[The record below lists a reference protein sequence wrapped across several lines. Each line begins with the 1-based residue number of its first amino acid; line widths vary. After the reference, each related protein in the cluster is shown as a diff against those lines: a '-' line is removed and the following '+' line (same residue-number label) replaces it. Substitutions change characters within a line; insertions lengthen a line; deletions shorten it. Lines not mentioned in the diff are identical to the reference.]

1 MTLRRQL
8 LLVGLL
14 LLCLPWVG
22 CQYIR
27 EMEGALRHDQQQSLQ
42 ATAMAVAADL
52 GEREELLYPNPLR
65 RVAPADQGRPVY
77 AHPVDQVLI
86 LDGYDDGWEDIHGV
100 RLSSAPG
107 AAAQSLDYQ
116 AATRGDLLYLMLR
129 VDDDEVVFHN
139 PGLSAEPNG
148 DRLVLRTWQGAGRQ
162 EYVIATSA
170 PGSVRAQAQ
179 GALQPG
185 FDATRI
191 HGFWQDAAAG
201 YTLELVVPLGYT
213 GGHLGFYL
221 VNIGRRPGGGF
232 ETLGNINPLDATA
245 PPWLIYSP
253 TPLQTTLAPWSRQGI
268 QLQVV
273 DKDNWLIAD
282 VAASSAAHKDSAETF
297 WLLRLLYRGI
307 LARGRLEPP
316 PADTGSG
323 RAAGTE
329 FASAL
334 AGVSTSLRYQDP
346 LHPRRTL
353 LSAAVPI
360 IYDDVVI
367 GAVVARQSGE
377 EYLSLTDQA
386 FSRLLRYSLLA
397 LCAGA
402 VGLLGYAGL
411 LCWRISSER
420 RGA

>member
-1 MTLRRQL
+1 
-8 LLVGLL
+8 
-14 LLCLPWVG
+14 
-22 CQYIR
+22 
-27 EMEGALRHDQQQSLQ
+27 
-42 ATAMAVAADL
+42 
-52 GEREELLYPNPLR
+52 
-65 RVAPADQGRPVY
+65 
-77 AHPVDQVLI
+77 
-86 LDGYDDGWEDIHGV
+86 
-100 RLSSAPG
+100 
-107 AAAQSLDYQ
+107 
-116 AATRGDLLYLMLR
+116 
-129 VDDDEVVFHN
+129 VVFHN

-170 PGSVRAQAQ
+170 PGSVRAQTQ

-185 FDATRI
+185 FDTTRI

-201 YTLELVVPLGYT
+201 YTLELVVPLDYT
-213 GGHLGFYL
+213 GGRLGFYL
-221 VNIGRRPGGGF
+221 VNIGRRPGGRF

-253 TPLQTTLAPWSRQGI
+253 TALQATLAPLSGQGI
-268 QLQVV
+268 HLQVV

-282 VAASSAAHKDSAETF
+282 VPASSGAHKDSAETF
-297 WLLRLLYRGI
+297 WLLRLLYRSI
-307 LARGRLEPP
+307 LAGGRLEPP
-316 PADTGSG
+316 PAGTGSG

-360 IYDDVVI
+360 IFDDVVI

-397 LCAGA
+397 LCVGA
-402 VGLLGYAGL
+402 VGLLAYAGL
-411 LCWRISSER
+411 LCWRISSQKP
-420 RGA
+420 GA